1 MLFFKYKGSRFDCVQ
16 TSLQLIQIIKTVS
29 ATKCT
34 TNESLVCFFI
44 INAFIPLMIN
54 KITLSIMVINTDK
67 TSKFGVH
74 GPDLNT
80 PETFIA
86 TIVNIA
92 IT

>member
-1 MLFFKYKGSRFDCVQ
+1 VLFFKCEVSRFGYVQ

-34 TNESLVCFFI
+34 TNESRVCFFI

-54 KITLSIMVINTDK
+54 KITLSIMAINTEK

-74 GPDLNT
+74 GPDLNF

-86 TIVNIA
+86 TIDKIA